1 MRGLLKRHGVLI
13 DLVVACLLVV
23 LGEAEVWLGGGAGS
37 HRLAYALVNPAMA
50 LTVAARRRHPSAAG
64 AAAGVLSI
72 GAADLWGP
80 PDLPTYAFS
89 WLLTM
94 YGLAVW
100 SRPRPFV
107 AAIASFAAALVASAV
122 LGLAPAGF
130 PQFVLSWLVILLLA
144 RFLVGDREQRLQ
156 LAERERD
163 LAAREALL
171 EERQRIARELH
182 DVIAHEVSM
191 IVVQAG
197 AERRALGA
205 SNPDTREVLQTIE
218 NVGRGALEEM
228 RRMVGMLRAN
238 ERPQPQPGLRD
249 LDDLV
254 TRVRDSGL
262 AVELKVEGERRD
274 LPTGVELCAYRVVQE
289 ALTNA
294 LKHAGKATV
303 TLRVDYRPEE
313 LVVEVVD
320 DGRGSDLASVAGGH
334 GLIGMRERV
343 AMYRGNLTARRRPEG
358 GFQVLASLPL
368 R

>member
-1 MRGLLKRHGVLI
+1 
-13 DLVVACLLVV
+13 
-23 LGEAEVWLGGGAGS
+23 
-37 HRLAYALVNPAMA
+37 
-50 LTVAARRRHPSAAG
+50 
-64 AAAGVLSI
+64 
-72 GAADLWGP
+72 
-80 PDLPTYAFS
+80 
-89 WLLTM
+89 
-94 YGLAVW
+94 
-100 SRPRPFV
+100 
-107 AAIASFAAALVASAV
+107 
-122 LGLAPAGF
+122 
-130 PQFVLSWLVILLLA
+130 
-144 RFLVGDREQRLQ
+144 
-156 LAERERD
+156 
-163 LAAREALL
+163 
-171 EERQRIARELH
+171 
-182 DVIAHEVSM
+182 M